1 MNPPQDCSG
10 TELEQWSLLL
20 KEWDDANPLV
30 KPKQLPILVR
40 RGIPEALRG
49 EASGNN
55 IYAHDLFCVDLD
67 IGHPFAVCFLLLQ
80 SSERFH
86 KFLALSCTTFS
97 EFQS

>member
-55 IYAHDLFCVDLD
+55 IYAHDFFCVDLD
-67 IGHPFAVCFLLLQ
+67 IGHPFAVCFLLLL
-80 SSERFH
+80 SSGDQFRR
-86 KFLALSCTTFS
+86 KKLS
-97 EFQS
+97 